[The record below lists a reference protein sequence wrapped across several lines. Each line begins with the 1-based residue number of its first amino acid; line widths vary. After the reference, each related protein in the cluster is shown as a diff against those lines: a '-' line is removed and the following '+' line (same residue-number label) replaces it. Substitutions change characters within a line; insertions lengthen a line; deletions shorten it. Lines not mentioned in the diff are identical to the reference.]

1 MCTCTIHTDSTMEN
15 IETTEMNEEQIL
27 CLYVDTRKYQKMLG
41 VCFYNYL
48 KYEFLMTEFIDNGYF
63 TALESLFIQKRP
75 YKCFFNSTNDLVD
88 DERLLNLFKIC
99 NIQAVALEKKK
110 YDITNLK
117 EELKLIIPQDDDVRN
132 YDKHLELEHACKCLM
147 VLINYLKVKENQD
160 IHYQCTINIHNMD
173 LYMRLDKAAITALN
187 ILPNKKNMKSYN
199 SNNTSLLKFLDKC
212 NTSVGSKKLMSWLTQ
227 PLTNVAEINR
237 RLNIVETFIKENDI
251 RNSIFC
257 NYLKRIPE
265 LDKLNHYLKEINQN
279 NEIRINS
286 KYNEEM
292 ILKDIVKLYYA
303 ILDFKQ
309 IYFSLVSIEGK
320 HKETVREML
329 INPLHEILNK
339 FAKLLDMIEMTI
351 DLQEI
356 EENKTYLISK
366 SFDSELEQIS
376 NEKNALMKKIKNHK
390 EDVER
395 DLFSDKCDRRYKRAN
410 REDIRLVDCNT
421 NVFLFRVSKKDCSIV
436 QQQKKIYLSVRM
448 NKNEF
453 LFTTNMLKTLCKK
466 YEQCLNIYNALQ
478 LEIVKKTIC
487 AVSTYTPVIEKFID
501 VVSTLDVLISF
512 SVVCYNSP
520 FSYVRPIVVE
530 NGENVIMKKSRHP
543 LLELQ
548 HNLNNF
554 IPNDIHMN
562 KKNSRLII
570 VTGPNMGGKS
580 TYIRQTAII
589 CILAQIGMF
598 VPCDFCEVPIFS
610 QVMCRVGASDF
621 QLKGISTFLSEMI
634 EASAI
639 VKNADKNSFIIVDEL
654 GRGTSTYE
662 GLGISWS
669 IGKYILDNI
678 KCFCL
683 FATHFHE
690 ISNIAYQCEGVI
702 NRHVETTID
711 QKQKK
716 ICFLY
721 EIKDGPSNKSYGVN
735 VAEIAKLP
743 KNVIQKAY
751 EKVEELES
759 AENKYYLKEKLNID
773 TSSSTSENYKNKI
786 SNYMKIKDEIH
797 YLFSASDER
806 EFLTRFMSKKS
817 YFKELVI

>member
-1 MCTCTIHTDSTMEN
+1 MEN
-15 IETTEMNEEQIL
+15 HEVEEVNEDQIL
-27 CLYVDTRKYQKMLG
+27 CLYIDTKKYQKSLG

-48 KYEFLMTEFIDNGYF
+48 KYEFLMTEFIDNGHF

-75 YKCFFNSTNDLVD
+75 HKCFFNSTNDLVD

-99 NIQAVALEKKK
+99 NVQAIPLEKKK
-110 YDITNLK
+110 YDATNLK
-117 EELKLIIPQDDDVRN
+117 DELKLIISHNDDVRN
-132 YDKHLELEHACKCLM
+132 YDKHLELENACKCLM
-147 VLINYLKVKENQD
+147 VLINYLKLKENQD
-160 IHYQCTINIHNMD
+160 IHNQCKINIHNMD
-173 LYMRLDKAAITALN
+173 LYMRLDKAAISALN
-187 ILPNKKNMKSYN
+187 ILPNKKNIHSYN
-199 SNNTSLLKFLDKC
+199 NNTSLLKFLDKC
-212 NTSVGSKKLMSWLTQ
+212 NTTIGSKKLVSWLTQ
-227 PLTNVAEINR
+227 PLTNVAEINK
-237 RLNIVETFIKENDI
+237 RLNIVEFFIKEDDA
-251 RNSIFC
+251 RNVIFC

-279 NEIRINS
+279 NEIRVNS

-292 ILKDIVKLYYA
+292 ILKDIVKMYYS

-309 IYFSLVSIEGK
+309 IYFTLKPIQGK
-320 HKETVREML
+320 NKETIDEII
-329 INPLHEILNK
+329 INPLRDILNK
-339 FAKLLDMIEMTI
+339 FSKLLDMIEITI
-351 DLQEI
+351 DLEEVQ
-356 EENKTYLISK
+356 ENKVYLIST
-366 SFDSELEQIS
+366 SFDNELEIIA
-376 NEKNALMKKIKNHK
+376 NEKNALMKKIKKHK
-390 EDVER
+390 DDVEK
-395 DLFSDKCDRRYKRAN
+395 DIFADKYDRTYKRAN

-421 NVFLFRVSKKDCSIV
+421 NVFLFRVTKKDCGLV
-436 QQQKKIYLSVRM
+436 QQDKKKYMTVRM

-453 LFTTNMLKTLCKK
+453 LFTTNTLKNLCKQ
-466 YEQCLNIYNALQ
+466 YDHCLNIYNTLQ
-478 LEIVKKTIC
+478 SEIINKTIC

-501 VVSTLDVLISF
+501 LVSTLDVLISF
-512 SVVCYNSP
+512 SVVCHNSP
-520 FSYVRPIVVE
+520 FPYVRPVIVDH
-530 NGENVIMKKSRHP
+530 GKNVIMRKSRHP

-548 HNLNNF
+548 YNLNNF

-598 VPCDFCEVPIFS
+598 VPCDFCEVPIFT
-610 QVMCRVGASDF
+610 QIMCRVGASDF

-634 EASAI
+634 EAAAI
-639 VKNADKNSFIIVDEL
+639 VKNADQNSFIIVDEL

-690 ISNIAYQCEGVI
+690 MSNIAYQCEGVI

-711 QKQKK
+711 KEKKK

-721 EIKDGPSNKSYGVN
+721 EIKDGASNKSYGVN

-743 KNVIQKAY
+743 KEVIQKAY

-773 TSSSTSENYKNKI
+773 TSASADENYKMKI

-797 YLFSASDER
+797 YLFSSTNENEFMER
-806 EFLTRFMSKKS
+806 FVSKKN
-817 YFKELVI
+817 YLKELAI

>member
-1 MCTCTIHTDSTMEN
+1 MENNEN
-15 IETTEMNEEQIL
+15 IELNEDQIL
-27 CLYVDTRKYQKMLG
+27 CLFIDTKKYQKRLG

-48 KYEFLMTEFIDNGYF
+48 KYEFLLTEFIDNSYF

-75 YKCFFNSTNDLVD
+75 HKCFFNSTNDLVD

-99 NIQAVALEKKK
+99 NIQAIPLEKKK
-110 YDITNLK
+110 YDVSNLK
-117 EELKLIIPQDDDVRN
+117 EELKLIIPHDDDVRN
-132 YDKHLELEHACKCLM
+132 YDKHLELENASKCLI
-147 VLINYLKVKENQD
+147 VLINYLKIKENRD
-160 IHYQCTINIHNMD
+160 IHNQCKINIHNMD
-173 LYMRLDKAAITALN
+173 LYMRLDKAAISALN
-187 ILPNKKNMKSYN
+187 ILPNKKSMNSYN
-199 SNNTSLLKFLDKC
+199 NNTCLLKFLDKC
-212 NTSVGSKKLMSWLTQ
+212 NTSIGSKKLVSWLTQ
-227 PLTNVAEINR
+227 PLTNSNEINK
-237 RLNIVETFIKENDI
+237 RLNIVETLIEEDDL

-279 NEIRINS
+279 NEIRMNS

-292 ILKDIVKLYYA
+292 ILKDVVKLYYA

-309 IYFSLVSIEGK
+309 IYFSLTEIQGK
-320 HKETVREML
+320 YKDTLNEVL
-329 INPLHEILNK
+329 INPLHEILSK
-339 FAKLLDMIEMTI
+339 FSKLLDMIEITI
-351 DLQEI
+351 DLKEI
-356 EENKTYLISK
+356 EENKVYLISK
-366 SFDSELEQIS
+366 SFDPELEEIS
-376 NEKNALMKKIKNHK
+376 NEKDALMQKIKNHK

-395 DLFSDKCDRRYKRAN
+395 DIFSDKCDRSYKRAN

-421 NVFLFRVSKKDCSIV
+421 NMFLFRVTKKDCNIV
-436 QQQKKIYLSVRM
+436 QQQKKKYITVRM
-448 NKNEF
+448 NKNEY
-453 LFTTNMLKTLCKK
+453 LFTTNTLKNLCRQ
-466 YEQCLNIYNALQ
+466 YEHCLNIYNTLQ
-478 LEIVKKTIC
+478 SEIVKKTIC

-501 VVSTLDVLISF
+501 VVSTLDVLTSF
-512 SVVCYNSP
+512 AVVCYNSP
-520 FSYVRPIVVE
+520 FPYVRPAIVE
-530 NGENVIMKKSRHP
+530 NGENVIMKRSRHP

-548 HNLNNF
+548 HNLSNF

-562 KKNSRLII
+562 KQKSRLVI

-598 VPCDFCEVPIFS
+598 VPCDFCEVPVFS

-669 IGKYILDNI
+669 IGKYILDKI

-690 ISNIAYQCEGVI
+690 MSNIAYQCEGVI

-711 QKQKK
+711 QKKKK

-721 EIKDGPSNKSYGVN
+721 EIKDGASNKSYGVN

-743 KNVIQKAY
+743 KEVIQKAY

-773 TSSSTSENYKNKI
+773 TSNTNENYKNKI
-786 SNYMKIKDEIH
+786 SNYRKIKDEIH
-797 YLFSASDER
+797 YLFSSSNEN
-806 EFLTRFMSKKS
+806 EFMERFMSKKN
-817 YFKELVI
+817 YLKELTI

>member
-1 MCTCTIHTDSTMEN
+1 MEN
-15 IETTEMNEEQIL
+15 NEMSELNEEQIL
-27 CLYVDTRKYQKMLG
+27 CLYIDTKRYQKTLG

-88 DERLLNLFKIC
+88 DERLLNLFNIC
-99 NIQAVALEKKK
+99 NIQAIALDKRK
-110 YDITNLK
+110 YDVTNLK
-117 EELKLIIPQDDDVRN
+117 EELKLIIPQNDDVRN
-132 YDKHLELEHACKCLM
+132 YDKHLELENASKCLM

-173 LYMRLDKAAITALN
+173 LYMRLDKAAICALN
-187 ILPNKKNMKSYN
+187 ILPNKKNLNSYN
-199 SNNTSLLKFLDKC
+199 NNTSLLKFLDKC
-212 NTSVGSKKLMSWLTQ
+212 NTSIGSKKLASWLTQ
-227 PLTNVAEINR
+227 PLTSTVEINK
-237 RLNIVETFIKENDI
+237 RLNIVETFIKEDEL

-279 NEIRINS
+279 NEIRVNS

-292 ILKDIVKLYYA
+292 ILKDVVKLYYA

-309 IYFSLVSIEGK
+309 IYFCLASIEER
-320 HKETVREML
+320 HKETFREIL
-329 INPLHEILNK
+329 VNPLHEVLNK
-339 FAKLLDMIEMTI
+339 FSKLLDMIEMTI
-351 DLQEI
+351 DLKEI
-356 EENKTYLISK
+356 EENKEYLISK
-366 SFDSELEQIS
+366 NFDAELEEIS
-376 NEKNALMKKIKNHK
+376 NEKNALIKKIKNHK

-395 DLFSDKCDRRYKRAN
+395 DLFSDKCDRRYKRTN

-421 NVFLFRVSKKDCSIV
+421 NVFLFRVPKKDCALV
-436 QQQKKIYLSVRM
+436 QQQKKKYIAIRM

-453 LFTTNMLKTLCKK
+453 LFTTNTLKKLCNQ
-466 YEQCLNIYNALQ
+466 YEHCLNIYNTLQ

-487 AVSTYTPVIEKFID
+487 AVSTYTPVIEKFMDI
-501 VVSTLDVLISF
+501 VSTLDVLISF

-520 FSYVRPIVVE
+520 FPYVRPAVIE
-530 NGENVIMKKSRHP
+530 NGQNVIMKRSRHP

-548 HNLNNF
+548 HNLTNF

-562 KKNSRLII
+562 REKSRLIV

-589 CILAQIGMF
+589 CVLAQIGMF

-669 IGKYILDNI
+669 IAKYILDNI

-690 ISNIAYQCEGVI
+690 ISNIAYQCAGVI

-721 EIKDGPSNKSYGVN
+721 EIKDGASNKSYGVN

-743 KNVIQKAY
+743 KDVIQKAY

-773 TSSSTSENYKNKI
+773 VLSTFSENYKNKI
-786 SNYMKIKDEIH
+786 SNYMKIKEDIN
-797 YLFSASDER
+797 YLFSSNSES
-806 EFLTRFMSKKS
+806 EFMERFMSKKN

>member
-1 MCTCTIHTDSTMEN
+1 MEN
-15 IETTEMNEEQIL
+15 VEGVELNEEQIL
-27 CLYVDTRKYQKMLG
+27 CLYIDTKKYQKTLG

-63 TALESLFIQKRP
+63 TALESLLIQKRP
-75 YKCFFNSTNDLVD
+75 HKCFFNSTNDVVD
-88 DERLLNLFKIC
+88 DERLLNLFKMC
-99 NIQAVALEKKK
+99 NIEAFALEKKK
-110 YDITNLK
+110 YDVSNLK
-117 EELKLIIPQDDDVRN
+117 EELKLIIPQNDDVRN
-132 YDKHLELEHACKCLM
+132 YDKHLELENACKCLM
-147 VLINYLKVKENQD
+147 VLINHLKVKENKE
-160 IHYQCTINIHNMD
+160 IHYKCSINMHNMD
-173 LYMRLDKAAITALN
+173 LYMRLDKAAISALN
-187 ILPNKKNMKSYN
+187 ILPTKKNTNTY
-199 SNNTSLLKFLDKC
+199 SNNTSLLKFLNKC
-212 NTSVGSKKLMSWLTQ
+212 NTTIGYKKLVSWLTQ
-227 PLTNVAEINR
+227 PLTSVAEINK
-237 RLNIVETFIKENDI
+237 RLNIVETFIEEDDF
-251 RNSIFC
+251 RNSVYC

-279 NEIRINS
+279 NELKGNS

-303 ILDFKQ
+303 ILDFKE

-320 HKETVREML
+320 YKQTLIEM
-329 INPLHEILNK
+329 IVNPLHEVLNN
-339 FAKLLDMIEMTI
+339 FSKLLDMIEMTI
-351 DLQEI
+351 DLKEV
-356 EENKTYLISK
+356 EENKVYLICK
-366 SFDSELEQIS
+366 NFDEELEEIS
-376 NEKNALMKKIKNHK
+376 NEKNVIMKKIKRHK
-390 EDVER
+390 EDVEQ
-395 DLFSDKCDRRYKRAN
+395 DLFSDICERRYKRTN

-421 NVFLFRVSKKDCSIV
+421 SIFLFRVSKKDSTLI
-436 QQQKKIYLSVRM
+436 QHQKKYISVRM
-448 NKNEF
+448 NKNEL
-453 LFTTNMLKTLCKK
+453 LFTTNTLKGLCKE
-466 YEQCLNIYNALQ
+466 YEHCLSIYNTLH
-478 LEIVKKTIC
+478 LEIVKKAIC

-501 VVSTLDVLISF
+501 IVSTLDVLISF
-512 SVVCYNSP
+512 SVVCYNSAFP
-520 FSYVRPIVVE
+520 YVRPTVVE
-530 NGENVIMKKSRHP
+530 DGENIIMKKSRHP

-548 HNLNNF
+548 HNLSNF

-562 KKNSRLII
+562 KKESRLII

-598 VPCDFCEVPIFS
+598 VPCDFCEIPVFS

-669 IGKYILDNI
+669 IGKYILDHI

-721 EIKDGPSNKSYGVN
+721 EIKDGASNKSYGVN

-743 KNVIQKAY
+743 KDVIEKAY
-751 EKVEELES
+751 EKVEQLES

-773 TSSSTSENYKNKI
+773 TSSSVNENYKNKI
-786 SNYMKIKDEIH
+786 SNYMKIKDEIN
-797 YLFSASDER
+797 YLFSSSSES
-806 EFLTRFMSKKS
+806 EFVDRFMSKKS
-817 YFKELVI
+817 YLKELAI

>member
-1 MCTCTIHTDSTMEN
+1 MESSQGVELN
-15 IETTEMNEEQIL
+15 KEQIF
-27 CLYVDTRKYQKMLG
+27 CLYIDTKKYQKTLG

-63 TALESLFIQKRP
+63 TALESLLIQKRP
-75 YKCFFNSTNDLVD
+75 YKCFFNRMKDLVD
-88 DERLLNLFKIC
+88 NERLLNLFKIC
-99 NIQAVALEKKK
+99 NIKAVALEGKK
-110 YDITNLK
+110 YDVSNLT
-117 EELKLIIPQDDDVRN
+117 EELKLIIPQNDDVRN
-132 YDKHLELEHACKCLM
+132 YDKHLELENACKCLM
-147 VLINYLKVKENQD
+147 VLINHFKHKENKD
-160 IHYQCTINIHNMD
+160 IHHQCSINIHNMN
-173 LYMRLDKAAITALN
+173 LYMRLDKGAISALN
-187 ILPNKKNMKSYN
+187 ILPNKKNTNSY
-199 SNNTSLLKFLDKC
+199 SNNTNLLKFLNKC
-212 NTSVGSKKLMSWLTQ
+212 NTTVGYKKLMSWLTQ
-227 PLTNVAEINR
+227 PLRSVAEINK
-237 RLNIVETFIKENDI
+237 RLNIVETFIEEDDF
-251 RNSIFC
+251 RNSVYC

-265 LDKLNHYLKEINQN
+265 LDKLNHYLKRINQN
-279 NEIRINS
+279 NEMKGNF

-303 ILDFKQ
+303 ILDFKE
-309 IYFSLVSIEGK
+309 IYFSLLSIKGK
-320 HKETVREML
+320 HKETVIEML
-329 INPLHEILNK
+329 VNPLHEILNN
-339 FAKLLDMIEMTI
+339 FSKLLDMIEMTI
-351 DLQEI
+351 DLKEI
-356 EENKTYLISK
+356 EENRVYLISK
-366 SFDSELEQIS
+366 KFDEELEEIS
-376 NEKNALMKKIKNHK
+376 NEKNALMKKIKRHK
-390 EDVER
+390 EDLEQ
-395 DLFSDKCDRRYKRAN
+395 DLFSDKCDRRYKRMN

-421 NVFLFRVSKKDCSIV
+421 NVFLFRVSKKDSTLI
-436 QQQKKIYLSVRM
+436 QHHKKCISVRM

-453 LFTTNMLKTLCKK
+453 LFTTSTLKRLCKE
-466 YEQCLNIYNALQ
+466 YEHCLNVYSTLQ

-501 VVSTLDVLISF
+501 IVSTFDVLVSF
-512 SVVCYNSP
+512 AVVCCNSP
-520 FSYVRPIVVE
+520 FPYVRPTVVE
-530 NGENVIMKKSRHP
+530 DGEDVIMKKSRHP
-543 LLELQ
+543 LLEIQ
-548 HNLNNF
+548 HNLSNF

-562 KKNSRLII
+562 KKESRLII

-598 VPCDFCEVPIFS
+598 VPCDFCEIPVFS

-669 IGKYILDNI
+669 IGKYILDHI

-690 ISNIAYQCEGVI
+690 MSNIAYHCEGVV

-721 EIKDGPSNKSYGVN
+721 EIKDGASNKSYGVN

-743 KNVIQKAY
+743 KDVIQKAY

-773 TSSSTSENYKNKI
+773 TSSSINEDYKNKI
-786 SNYMKIKDEIH
+786 SNYMKIKDEINF
-797 YLFSASDER
+797 LFSSSSET
-806 EFLTRFMSKKS
+806 EFMKRFMSKKS
-817 YFKELVI
+817 YLKEMTN

>member
-1 MCTCTIHTDSTMEN
+1 MEN
-15 IETTEMNEEQIL
+15 RENVELSEEQIL
-27 CLYVDTRKYQKMLG
+27 CLYIDTKKYQKKVG

-63 TALESLFIQKRP
+63 TTLESLFIQKRP
-75 YKCFFNSTNDLVD
+75 YKCFFSSTNDLVD
-88 DERLLNLFKIC
+88 DERLLNLFKMC
-99 NIQAVALEKKK
+99 NIEPVSLEKKK
-110 YDITNLK
+110 YDVTNLK
-117 EELKLIIPQDDDVRN
+117 EELKLIIPQNDDVRN
-132 YDKHLELEHACKCLM
+132 YDKHLELENACKCLM
-147 VLINYLKVKENQD
+147 ALINHLKIKENQD

-173 LYMRLDKAAITALN
+173 LYMRLDKAAISALN
-187 ILPNKKNMKSYN
+187 ILPNKKNLNSY

-212 NTSVGSKKLMSWLTQ
+212 NTTMGSKKLASWLTQ
-227 PLTNVAEINR
+227 PLTNITEINK
-237 RLNIVETFIKENDI
+237 RLNIVETFIEEDDL
-251 RNSIFC
+251 RNSIYC

-265 LDKLNHYLKEINQN
+265 LDRLNHYLKEINQN
-279 NEIRINS
+279 NEIRMNS

-309 IYFSLVSIEGK
+309 IYFSLVSIQGK
-320 HKETVREML
+320 HKETIIEMFVK
-329 INPLHEILNK
+329 PLHEILNN
-339 FAKLLDMIEMTI
+339 FSKLLDMIEMTI
-351 DLQEI
+351 DLKEI
-356 EENKTYLISK
+356 EENKVYLIAK
-366 SFDSELEQIS
+366 HFDEELEEIS
-376 NEKNALMKKIKNHK
+376 NEKNALMKKIKSHK
-390 EDVER
+390 EDVEN
-395 DLFSDKCDRRYKRAN
+395 DLFCDKYDRRYKRNN

-421 NVFLFRVSKKDCSIV
+421 NVFLFRVSKKDSSLI
-436 QQQKKIYLSVRM
+436 QHQKKFISVRM

-453 LFTTNMLKTLCKK
+453 LFTTNTLKSLCKQ
-466 YEQCLNIYNALQ
+466 YEHCLNIYNTLQ

-501 VVSTLDVLISF
+501 IVSTLDVLISF

-520 FSYVRPIVVE
+520 FPYVRPTIVE

-562 KKNSRLII
+562 KKTSRLII
-570 VTGPNMGGKS
+570 ITGPNMGGKS
-580 TYIRQTAII
+580 TYIRQTGII

-598 VPCDFCEVPIFS
+598 VPCDSCEIPIFS
-610 QVMCRVGASDF
+610 QIMCRVGASDF

-690 ISNIAYQCEGVI
+690 ISNIAYQCEGVV

-716 ICFLY
+716 IYFLY
-721 EIKDGPSNKSYGVN
+721 EIKDGASNKSYGIN

-743 KNVIQKAY
+743 KDVIQKAY

-773 TSSSTSENYKNKI
+773 TESNTNESYKNKI
-786 SNYMKIKDEIH
+786 SNYMKIKDEMN
-797 YLFSASDER
+797 YLFSANSEN
-806 EFLTRFMSKKS
+806 EFMNRFMSKKS
-817 YFKELVI
+817 YLKELAI

>member
-1 MCTCTIHTDSTMEN
+1 MEN
-15 IETTEMNEEQIL
+15 HEGVELNDEQIL
-27 CLYVDTRKYQKMLG
+27 CLYIDTKKYQKTVG

-63 TALESLFIQKRP
+63 TALESLLIQKRP
-75 YKCFFNSTNDLVD
+75 YKCFFNSMNDVVD
-88 DERLLNLFKIC
+88 DERLLNLFKMC
-99 NIQAVALEKKK
+99 NIEASTLERKK
-110 YDITNLK
+110 YDVSNLQ
-117 EELKLIIPQDDDVRN
+117 EELKLIIPQNDDVRN
-132 YDKHLELEHACKCLM
+132 YDKHLELQNACRCLM
-147 VLINYLKVKENQD
+147 VLINHLKVKENKD
-160 IHYQCTINIHNMD
+160 IHNQCRINIHNMD
-173 LYMRLDKAAITALN
+173 LYMRLDKAAISALN
-187 ILPNKKNMKSYN
+187 ILPNKKNTNSY
-199 SNNTSLLKFLDKC
+199 SNNTSLLKFLNKC
-212 NTSVGSKKLMSWLTQ
+212 NTTIGYKKLVSWLTQ
-227 PLTNVAEINR
+227 PLTSVAEINK
-237 RLNIVETFIKENDI
+237 RLNIVETFIEDDDL
-251 RNSIFC
+251 RNNVYC

-279 NEIRINS
+279 NELKGNS

-303 ILDFKQ
+303 ILDFKE
-309 IYFSLVSIEGK
+309 IYFSLVSIQGK
-320 HKETVREML
+320 HKQTIIEMVV
-329 INPLHEILNK
+329 NPLHEVLNN
-339 FAKLLDMIEMTI
+339 FSKLLDMIEMTI
-351 DLQEI
+351 DLKEI
-356 EENKTYLISK
+356 EENKVYLISK
-366 SFDSELEQIS
+366 NFDEELEQIS
-376 NEKNALMKKIKNHK
+376 NEKNALMKKIKRHK
-390 EDVER
+390 EEVEE
-395 DLFSDKCDRRYKRAN
+395 DLFSDVCDRRYKRTN

-421 NVFLFRVSKKDCSIV
+421 NVFLFRVSKKDFSLI
-436 QQQKKIYLSVRM
+436 QHQKKCISVRM
-448 NKNEF
+448 NKNEL
-453 LFTTNMLKTLCKK
+453 LFTTKTLKGLCKE
-466 YEQCLNIYNALQ
+466 YEHCLNIYNTLQ

-501 VVSTLDVLISF
+501 IVSTLDVLVSF
-512 SVVCYNSP
+512 AVVCYNSP
-520 FSYVRPIVVE
+520 FPYVRPTVVE
-530 NGENVIMKKSRHP
+530 GGENVIMKKSRHP

-548 HNLNNF
+548 HNLSNF

-562 KKNSRLII
+562 KKESRLII

-598 VPCDFCEVPIFS
+598 VPCDVCEVPVFS

-639 VKNADKNSFIIVDEL
+639 VKNADQNSFIIVDEL

-669 IGKYILDNI
+669 IGKYILDHI

-721 EIKDGPSNKSYGVN
+721 EIKDGASNKSYGVN

-743 KNVIQKAY
+743 KDVIEKAY

-773 TSSSTSENYKNKI
+773 TSSSINENYKNKI
-786 SNYMKIKDEIH
+786 SNYMKIKEEIN
-797 YLFSASDER
+797 YLFSSSSES
-806 EFLTRFMSKKS
+806 EFMDRFMSKKN
-817 YFKELVI
+817 YLKELAI

>member
-1 MCTCTIHTDSTMEN
+1 MEN
-15 IETTEMNEEQIL
+15 NETVEVNNDEIL
-27 CLYVDTRKYQKMLG
+27 CLFIDTKKYQKTIG

-75 YKCFFNSTNDLVD
+75 CKCFFNSTTDLVD
-88 DERLLNLFKIC
+88 DEKVLNLFKMC
-99 NIQAVALEKKK
+99 NIEPILTDKKK

-117 EELKLIIPQDDDVRN
+117 EELKSIIPQNDDIRN
-132 YDKHLELEHACKCLM
+132 YDKHLELENASKCLM
-147 VLINYLKVKENQD
+147 VLINYLKFKEDED
-160 IHYQCTINIHNMD
+160 INYQCSINIYNMN

-187 ILPNKKNMKSYN
+187 ILPNKKNTHSYN
-199 SNNTSLLKFLDKC
+199 NNTSLLKFLDKC
-212 NTSVGSKKLMSWLTQ
+212 NTSIGSKKLVSWLTQ
-227 PLTNVAEINR
+227 PLTNALEINQ
-237 RLNIVETFIKENDI
+237 RLNIVETFINEDDI
-251 RNSIFC
+251 RNSVFC

-265 LDKLNHYLKEINQN
+265 LDKLNHYLKEINKN
-279 NEIRINS
+279 NDIRVNS

-309 IYFSLVSIEGK
+309 IYFLLVSINGK
-320 HKETVREML
+320 HKETLNEIL
-329 INPLHEILNK
+329 IKPLHDILNK
-339 FAKLLDMIEMTI
+339 FSRFLDMIEMTI
-351 DLQEI
+351 DLKEI
-356 EENKTYLISK
+356 EENKVYLISK
-366 SFDSELEQIS
+366 HFDSELEQIY
-376 NEKNALMKKIKNHK
+376 NEKSALMKKIKNHK
-390 EDVER
+390 EDVEK
-395 DLFSDKCDRRYKRAN
+395 DLFSDKYDRRNKKAM
-410 REDIRLVDCNT
+410 REDIRLIECNT
-421 NVFLFRVSKKDCSIV
+421 NGFLFRVCKKDCPLV
-436 QQQKKIYLSVRM
+436 QQQKKKYLPIRM

-453 LFTTNMLKTLCKK
+453 LFTTNTLKNLCRE
-466 YEQCLNIYNALQ
+466 YEHCLSIYNTLQ
-478 LEIVKKTIC
+478 SEIVKKTIC
-487 AVSTYTPVIEKFID
+487 AVSTYIPVIEKFID
-501 VVSTLDVLISF
+501 VVSTLDVLVSF

-520 FSYVRPIVVE
+520 FTYVRPALVK

-548 HNLNNF
+548 HNISNF

-562 KKNSRLII
+562 KNKSRLII

-580 TYIRQTAII
+580 TYIRQIAII

-598 VPCDFCEVPIFS
+598 VPCDFCEIPIFT
-610 QVMCRVGASDF
+610 QIMCRVGASDF

-639 VKNADKNSFIIVDEL
+639 IKNADNNSLIIVDEL

-690 ISNIAYQCEGVI
+690 MSNIAYQCEGVI
-702 NRHVETTID
+702 NRHIETIID
-711 QKQKK
+711 QKNKK

-721 EIKDGPSNKSYGVN
+721 EIKDGASNKSYGVN

-743 KNVIQKAY
+743 KDVIQKAY

-773 TSSSTSENYKNKI
+773 TSSTTNETYKNNI
-786 SNYMKIKDEIH
+786 SNYVKIKDEIN
-797 YLFSASDER
+797 YIFSSTDES
-806 EFLTRFMSKKS
+806 EFIKRFMSKKA
-817 YFKELVI
+817 YLKELTI